1 MFLEGPLG
9 TTLRLPTE
17 TSKHKSM
24 GGKCDL
30 KSFPLI
36 QFPWR
41 ELGFQGSPWRVGA
54 GPQHL
59 FLKQQQSRGSLLLIV
74 LVKMISVA
82 SGCASTGWD
91 GEESDLSAT
100 LLSPKVYGTG
110 DKLGFCIFP
119 LSLGCSLIS
128 VSQPVPGPSPAKPC
142 GP

>member
-9 TTLRLPTE
+9 TTLRLPTT

-59 FLKQQQSRGSLLLIV
+59 FLKQQWSRGSLLPIV
-74 LVKMISVA
+74 LVKIISVA
-82 SGCASTGWD
+82 SGCASTLG
-91 GEESDLSAT
+91 GMVKRVICLLHYSA
-100 LLSPKVYGTG
+100 PKYMALGTN
-110 DKLGFCIFP
+110 LASAFSH
-119 LSLGCSLIS
+119 SL
-128 VSQPVPGPSPAKPC
+128 
-142 GP
+142 